1 MSKDELR
8 LGVSTLANSINKVE
22 DPTAAI
28 RVVAEHHERL
38 NEFAEKQ
45 NKKNT
50 APDKNNDG
58 INADWAGIVDDI
70 KAQVEGPS
78 PWGEER

>member
-1 MSKDELR
+1 MSEKKLR

-38 NEFAEKQ
+38 SKFEEEQ
-45 NKKNT
+45 NKET
-50 APDKNNDG
+50 RTTDKMNDG

-70 KAQVEGPS
+70 KAKVEGPV
-78 PWGEER
+78 PWDER

>member
-38 NEFAEKQ
+38 IEFAERQHKKASAP
-45 NKKNT
+45 NKI
-50 APDKNNDG
+50 NNG

-78 PWGEER
+78 PWSEER

>member
-1 MSKDELR
+1 MNGQELR
-8 LGVSTLANSINKVE
+8 LGISTLANNINKVE

-38 NEFAEKQ
+38 QEFAATKDRDTSAQ
-45 NKKNT
+45 
-50 APDKNNDG
+50 DKTSEG